1 MRIKE
6 LTIHNFRGIIQEKFR
21 LENYS
26 LLVGSNNAG
35 KSTVIDAIRAFYEKD
50 KYQYQDAMDFP
61 KAGATDNES
70 WIEIVYSLTDAE
82 YDSLADDYKYEHG
95 KLYVKKYFKTDKRV
109 DGKSL
114 KGIIVGKRTNGSFS
128 NDHFYGAKNVQSG
141 KLGNIIYIPAVSK
154 VDEITKM
161 SGPSALRELLQS
173 IMSCVVE
180 GSDSYAKLTDN
191 INLFSSD
198 IKSVKTDDSRS
209 FSGLETE
216 INSLLSPW
224 EVAFEVR
231 FQAPSPNEII
241 KSMIKWDLIDKSLES
256 IQDIDKFGSG
266 FQRHFIF
273 SIIKLANDY
282 MPKTKSIR
290 KNDFSPDMNM
300 LLFEEPEAFLHP
312 TQQQQLCRDL
322 ISLSNMDTWQVLIT
336 THSSHF
342 VSRSVPLISSIIH
355 LVRIGGTI
363 DSYQIDENGWK
374 EIVDANLAIN
384 SLSKRYKKLAEKLR
398 QEDSF
403 PEVQLMKYFLILN
416 AERAD
421 AFFSSHTILV
431 EGQSEVALI
440 RRILEDQKLPCAEG
454 IYVFDC
460 MGKFNMPRFMNLF
473 GNLGISHS
481 VIYDD
486 DQNKTGEDLKMQT
499 DCNELINASRN
510 QFTTCIESIAG
521 NLELFLGIDTNSRSD
536 KKAQIV
542 LYSYDT
548 GAIQQDRINDYI
560 SIIKKCLPNRS
571 EAMS

>member
-256 IQDIDKFGSG
+256 IQDINKFGSG

-548 GAIQQDRINDYI
+548 GAIQQDRIDDYI